1 MIVFVLLRHRISVLP
16 MDIHKDRFNHYSS
29 VCMVEDFLDVI
40 RPSNFDNLFSFL
52 EVLPFVLE
60 EILHSTR
67 VVSYCF
73 VVDIFV
79 VDIGSC

>member
-1 MIVFVLLRHRISVLP
+1 
-16 MDIHKDRFNHYSS
+16 
-29 VCMVEDFLDVI
+29 MVEDFLDVI